1 MTRQPVL
8 LVASTGGHLL
18 QLVQLKG
25 EWPVDERRWVTFDM
39 TDAHSLLAGEQ
50 VWYAH
55 HPTNRNIKNLVLN
68 LFLAVRLI
76 RKLRPRAI
84 VTTGSG
90 VAVPFC
96 YLGRLFG
103 VRVIFIE
110 SFSRISK
117 PSLTARLV
125 YPVASTFFV
134 QWPELQ
140 ERFPRA
146 RYEGQLF

>member
-1 MTRQPVL
+1 
-8 LVASTGGHLL
+8 
-18 QLVQLKG
+18 
-25 EWPVDERRWVTFDM
+25 VTFDM
-39 TDAHSLLAGEQ
+39 TDAHSLLAGEH

-55 HPTNRNIKNLVLN
+55 HPTNRSIKNLVRN

-76 RKLRPRAI
+76 RKLKPRAI

-125 YPVASTFFV
+125 YPVATTFFV

-140 ERFPRA
+140 QRFPRA